1 MRTENTIHP
10 TRLLRVR
17 ELPES
22 VTKQAG
28 KKGENSPKSRFVAPY
43 YFQDEEQAAIVAL
56 LEQAELG
63 DDEGRRLFIT
73 AAEYEVASYLL
84 TPDDEPASAAVLKP
98 TPKPK
103 SKAEIELAD
112 LGRSTEQLLALLLG
126 MHKTARRALVGKLTD
141 SDAFGREHDDR
152 YLNQL
157 ELELGRIAD
166 ACRQQEEVL
175 HEELETPTLGEN
187 SRKLITQLARIYGEC
202 LEVSLSPTHLDTFG
216 RILCIIRDSAQIK
229 IPCDPDAL
237 AGVIQETL

>member
-1 MRTENTIHP
+1 MRTENTTHP

-22 VTKQAG
+22 VTKQPG
-28 KKGENSPKSRFVAPY
+28 TKGGGSPKSRFVAPY
-43 YFQDEEQAAIVAL
+43 YFQNEEQAAIAEL
-56 LEQAELG
+56 LEQAELS

-73 AAEYEVASYLL
+73 AAEYEIASYIL
-84 TPDDEPASAAVLKP
+84 TPDDEPVSAAAAK
-98 TPKPK
+98 PKPK

-141 SDAFGREHDDR
+141 SDTFGREHDDR

-166 ACRQQEEVL
+166 ACRQQEEDVP
-175 HEELETPTLGEN
+175 EELEAPALGEN
-187 SRKLITQLARIYGEC
+187 SRKLISQLARIYGEC

-216 RILCIIRDSAQIK
+216 RILCIIRDSAQIG
-229 IPCDPDAL
+229 IPCDPDTL